1 MSEPHVVR
9 LLPASVGSLASGMP
23 PSPPGT
29 IYLLSAQGGISST
42 ARAGFTLLF
51 GRNADEVHVGVGA
64 NDQHVSRRH
73 GRVSCDGR
81 RWTVHNDGRLAIV
94 FPGASLLLSGE
105 QRELS
110 EGYTPLFIRG
120 SGRREHLLEIR
131 VTGHEP
137 PEPEVAKDQA
147 TQLPTLWTIDDTE
160 RLVLTAMGQ
169 RYLRHEPHPQP
180 VSWNLVGQQLRS
192 TTGDPSWTPKRA
204 EKVVERVRARLV
216 RAGVSGLTRDEVG
229 EPVGNALNH
238 NLITELLLS
247 TTLVPP
253 DLRMLGDSDD
263 W

>member
-1 MSEPHVVR
+1 MSPSMPPFQRRNSARSPGSWPRRSSPGCRRHERTACGAAAAGVGGQPGQRDATVAAGHH
-9 LLPASVGSLASGMP
+9 LPAVR
-23 PSPPGT
+23 
-29 IYLLSAQGGISST
+29 QGGISST

-147 TQLPTLWTIDDTE
+147 TQLP
-160 RLVLTAMGQ
+160 RCG
-169 RYLRHEPHPQP
+169 P
-180 VSWNLVGQQLRS
+180 S
-192 TTGDPSWTPKRA
+192 TTPSGWC
-204 EKVVERVRARLV
+204 
-216 RAGVSGLTRDEVG
+216 
-229 EPVGNALNH
+229 
-238 NLITELLLS
+238 
-247 TTLVPP
+247 
-253 DLRMLGDSDD
+253 
-263 W
+263 